1 VAVERLVEGPA
12 WTGFG
17 IQESAGRYP
26 LRVESAVS
34 NVVGRLL
41 PGVITTTR
49 HARMYSLHTLAWAVA
64 HERKLDKDQA
74 ADLVRRCEVVIA
86 GIHRFHE
93 QHRVSL
99 STAHGEGALDRFL
112 ADDRLNVAAAAA
124 PDVGLSAGGFA
135 DVYQGPCVA
144 IGALTAEP
152 YPRAGVRADLP
163 TIRTGLGDLLELAA
177 QDLLTVAE
185 LRRAAHLCLCQAA
198 DATDGRWLR
207 RVLVE
212 DAGDR
217 ADDRHRQ
224 LTCLLLLDALHG
236 NPSANATAAFRD
248 RWAFG
253 PPEGDPQ
260 NDERAMVAA
269 LWRAAA
275 LRNFSVGAWR
285 ALWRWLAAQLN
296 AEPMTAQQLGERLA
310 DALDDVTVADLL
322 DGLPDRT
329 SGAAILPAE
338 NELAAQK
345 GTPMRWVRELAL
357 GAQRLQDLHGP
368 TLHAFV
374 GSDPTDL
381 GPRWV
386 AGLLE
391 EARERHVRDVAR
403 ELAVILVRRAQRV
416 ALSKMYLTRT
426 GKPFVPTRLRDR
438 DGILSVRGEE
448 GAGDVALR
456 MDSLADVLA
465 GLGYLGVR
473 DDDAF
478 EVTEMGE
485 ALRGRLA

>member
-1 VAVERLVEGPA
+1 VAIERLVEGPA

-49 HARMYSLHTLAWAVA
+49 HARMYSLHTLAWAA
-64 HERKLDKDQA
+64 GHERKLDKDRA
-74 ADLVRRCEVVIA
+74 EDLVRRCEVVIG
-86 GIHRFHE
+86 GIHRFHD
-93 QHRVSL
+93 QHRVTL
-99 STAHGEGALDRFL
+99 STAHGEGALEKFL
-112 ADDRLNVAAAAA
+112 ADDRLDVAAAAE
-124 PDVGLSAGGFA
+124 PNVGLSAGGFA

-152 YPRAGVRADLP
+152 YPRPGVRADVRM
-163 TIRTGLGDLLELAA
+163 IRSGLGDLLYLASR
-177 QDLLTVAE
+177 DSLTVAE
-185 LRRAAHLCLCQAA
+185 LRSAAHLCLCQAA
-198 DATDGRWLR
+198 EAADGRWLR

-217 ADDRHRQ
+217 PDDRHRQ
-224 LTCLLLLDALHG
+224 LTCLLLLDALHDK
-236 NPSANATAAFRD
+236 PSTNATAAFRD

-253 PPEGDPQ
+253 PPEGDPDS
-260 NDERAMVAA
+260 DERAMVAA

-310 DALDDVTVADLL
+310 DVTVAELL
-322 DGLPDRT
+322 AGLPQRMDGT
-329 SGAAILPAE
+329 AIRPAE
-338 NELAAQK
+338 LELAAES
-345 GTPMRWVRELAL
+345 GTPMRCVRELAL
-357 GAQRLQDLHGP
+357 GAQRLQNLHGP
-368 TLHAFV
+368 TLQAFV

-391 EARERHVRDVAR
+391 ETRDHHVRHVAR

-416 ALSKMYLTRT
+416 AVSKMYLTRDGT
-426 GKPFVPTRLRDR
+426 PFVPTRLRDR

-465 GLGYLGVR
+465 GVGYLDVR
-473 DDDAF
+473 DDGAF
-478 EVTEMGE
+478 EVMDMGD
-485 ALRGRLA
+485 ALRARLS